1 MTKQENRN
9 TEAYILWDLKK
20 QSQKKKKEKIFEMK
34 KDRDK

>member
-20 QSQKKKKEKIFEMK
+20 QSQKKKEKIFEMK

>member
-20 QSQKKKKEKIFEMK
+20 QSQNKKEKIFEMK